1 MGLTQEVITASN
13 FDDKI
18 AKDISVVEFWADWN
32 SANQFNEITK
42 LKEAS
47 KYRVDIMHCTSLQ
60 TEYNITAIPTVV
72 IFDNGVEKC
81 WFNPKIMFQLDAD
94 KKRIS
99 SSVKELVSE
108 TNDLYRTYDY
118 QKMRK
123 ESPNVMLD
131 DLETIPRRILQE
143 AAK

>member
-1 MGLTQEVITASN
+1 MKKRIDVTTWAYVVTIVIIYFLGTAMGLAQEVITASN

-42 LKEAS
+42 LKEAG

-81 WFNPKIMFQLDAD
+81 RFNPNIMFQLDAD
-94 KKRIS
+94 KKIVQNS
-99 SSVKELVSE
+99 I
-108 TNDLYRTYDY
+108 D
-118 QKMRK
+118 
-123 ESPNVMLD
+123 
-131 DLETIPRRILQE
+131 TIILNKFQ
-143 AAK
+143 

>member
-1 MGLTQEVITASN
+1 MKKRIDVTTWAYIATIIIIYFLGTAMGLAQETITASN
-13 FDDKI
+13 FDSKI

-81 WFNPKIMFQLDAD
+81 RFNPNIMFQLDAD
-94 KKRIS
+94 KKTVQNSI
-99 SSVKELVSE
+99 
-108 TNDLYRTYDY
+108 D
-118 QKMRK
+118 
-123 ESPNVMLD
+123 
-131 DLETIPRRILQE
+131 TIILNKFQ
-143 AAK
+143 

>member
-1 MGLTQEVITASN
+1 MKKRIDVTTWAYVATIVIIYFLGTTMGLTQEVITASN

-47 KYRVDIMHCTSLQ
+47 KYRVDIMHCTGLQ

-81 WFNPKIMFQLDAD
+81 RFNPNIMFQLDVD
-94 KKRIS
+94 KKVVQNSI
-99 SSVKELVSE
+99 
-108 TNDLYRTYDY
+108 D
-118 QKMRK
+118 
-123 ESPNVMLD
+123 
-131 DLETIPRRILQE
+131 TIILNKFQ
-143 AAK
+143 